1 MAMTNG
7 QQKFWDKC
15 MAILSTELVDTR
27 SLKGITEKLTVFLG
41 VSLSVFMII
50 CALTIV
56 SFHVFLTIYF
66 GLTTILVFI
75 LYPARKNSPSRITV
89 VDVLMITATIA
100 MVVYFITQFEAME
113 DRVGSVSR
121 PDFFFGTLA
130 VIVSLESCRR
140 VLGPLLPGL
149 GILLL
154 LYCLFGPYFP
164 GELSHKGFSML
175 RVVEYLYSLEGIFGV
190 ITRTYASYIFLFILF
205 GAFLIATKTG
215 DFFINL
221 ALCLVG
227 RGKGGAAKVAILGS
241 GFIGSI
247 VGSGSA
253 NVAITGIFTIPMM
266 KKAGFQPHIAGAIE
280 AAASIGGHITPPVMG
295 SVIFLLASL
304 TNTPYIDIVIISI
317 VPAILWYFS
326 LYVAI
331 HFYAAKHGLTGM
343 RKEELPDFWKTLR
356 KGWVLMIPVMMLIVM
371 LAMRYSPHMAAVFS
385 IFSMFII
392 AMLKKENRF
401 TPRTLIQTLYNG
413 AKGSL
418 ALGATAGT
426 MGIILG
432 GITFPGLSLKFS
444 SLIISYSHNILPIAL
459 VLILMAAYILGMGM
473 TVTPAY
479 VVLAILA
486 APAMIEMGVPL
497 LTAHLAIVWFTQ
509 SSPLTPPFCL
519 AAFIGAGIAKANP
532 MKTGFASVRLGFVMY
547 VVPFIMVYRP
557 AFLMN
562 AAWWEISLS
571 YIASF
576 IAVGVIAISIIGFF
590 RGPLKWFTRILLT
603 LSAGLLLFG
612 DPPVKLIGIAAMA
625 VVAFKNKLI
634 TNVET
639 AAA

>member
-1 MAMTNG
+1 MVMTNG
-7 QQKFWDKC
+7 QQKFWNKC
-15 MAILSTELVDTR
+15 LAILGSELVDTR
-27 SLKGITEKLTVFLG
+27 SPKGVTEILTVSLA
-41 VSLSVFMII
+41 VSLSLFMII
-50 CALTIV
+50 CALTVV
-56 SFHVFLTIYF
+56 SFYIFLTVYF
-66 GLTTILVFI
+66 GLTTVLVFI
-75 LYPARKNSPSRITV
+75 LYPARKKSPERITV
-89 VDVLMITATIA
+89 VDFLLIAATIA

-113 DRVGSVSR
+113 DRVGSLSQQ
-121 PDFFFGTLA
+121 DFFFGTLA

-149 GILLL
+149 GVLLL
-154 LYCLFGPYFP
+154 VYCLFGAYFP
-164 GELSHKGFSML
+164 GDLAHKGFSL
-175 RVVEYLYSLEGIFGV
+175 QRVFEYLYSLEGIFGV

-205 GAFLIATKTG
+205 GSFLIATKTG
-215 DFFINL
+215 DFFIDM

-227 RGKGGAAKVAILGS
+227 RGKGGAAKVAVLGS

-266 KKAGFQPHIAGAIE
+266 IKTGFKPHIAAAIE

-331 HFYAAKHGLTGM
+331 HFYAAKYGLTGM
-343 RKEELPDFWKTLR
+343 KKEELPDFWSTFR
-356 KGWVLMIPVMMLIVM
+356 KGWPLMIPVVMLIVM
-371 LAMRYSPHMAAVFS
+371 LAMRYSPHMAAVYS
-385 IFSMFII
+385 IFGMFVI
-392 AMLKKENRF
+392 AMLKKETRF
-401 TPRTLIQTLYNG
+401 SPRSLIRTLSNG

-432 GITFPGLSLKFS
+432 GITFPGLALKFS
-444 SLIISYSHNILPIAL
+444 SLIISYSHNILPLAL
-459 VLILMAAYILGMGM
+459 VLILLAAYVLGMGM

-519 AAFIGAGIAKANP
+519 AAFVGAGIAKANP

-562 AAWWEISLS
+562 AAWWEICLS

-590 RGPLKWFTRILLT
+590 KGPLRWFTRILLT

-612 DPPVKLIGIAAMA
+612 DPLVKLVGI
-625 VVAFKNKLI
+625 VVMLSVAYKNKMI
-634 TNVET
+634 INT
-639 AAA
+639 APA